1 LSKAHLLSCEIESR
15 QVAMQVRRSL
25 RTEHQSHLMESVI
38 AVEQPERV
46 RADQDYSKLGTI
58 RELWDYRELFY
69 FLAWR
74 DMKVRYKQT
83 VLGVLWAIIQPVFTM
98 VIFTVVFGHMANISS
113 EGVPRPIF
121 YFSALLPWIYFS
133 STLNSAGLSLVSNS
147 GLLTKIYFPRI
158 ILPAA
163 AALGGLVDFLIGSVL
178 LVGFIIYYDLRVG
191 WNLLLW
197 PALLVPLVLLAFSL
211 GSFLA
216 ALNVKY
222 RDVKY
227 AIPFGIQLLL
237 FMTPIIYPSS
247 VFPERFQ
254 WLLALNPLSGL
265 IEAFRYALVP
275 SYKVHWDVLALSL
288 AVTAGLFVFAM
299 VYFKR
304 TEKAFADIV

>member
-1 LSKAHLLSCEIESR
+1 
-15 QVAMQVRRSL
+15 
-25 RTEHQSHLMESVI
+25 MESVI
-38 AVEQPERV
+38 AAQPPEQPTVARGYV
-46 RADQDYSKLGTI
+46 KLGTI

-83 VLGVLWAIIQPVFTM
+83 VLGVLWAVIQPVFTM
-98 VIFTVVFGHMANISS
+98 VIFTVVFGQMANIPS

-133 STLNSAGLSLVSNS
+133 STVTGSGMSLVSNS

-178 LVGFIIYYDLRVG
+178 LAGFVVYYRLPVG
-191 WNLLLW
+191 WNFLLW
-197 PALLVPLVLLAFSL
+197 PALLVPLVLLAFGL
-211 GSFLA
+211 GALLA

-222 RDVKY
+222 RDVKH
-227 AIPFGIQLLL
+227 AVPFGIQLLL

-247 VFPERFQ
+247 VFPERFG

-275 SYKVHWDVLALSL
+275 NYPMHWDVFALSIAVTLVLFVL
-288 AVTAGLFVFAM
+288 AVI
-299 VYFKR
+299 YFMR
-304 TEKAFADIV
+304 TEKALADIV

>member
-1 LSKAHLLSCEIESR
+1 
-15 QVAMQVRRSL
+15 
-25 RTEHQSHLMESVI
+25 MESVK
-38 AVEQPERV
+38 ATLAREETRV
-46 RADQDYSKLGTI
+46 VKDYANLGTI
-58 RELWDYRELFY
+58 RELWEYRELFY

-74 DMKVRYKQT
+74 DVKVRYKQT
-83 VLGVLWAIIQPVFTM
+83 VLGVVWAVIQPLFTM
-98 VIFTVVFGHMANISS
+98 VIFTVVFGQIANISS
-113 EGVPRPIF
+113 DGVPRPVF
-121 YFSALLPWIYFS
+121 YFSALLPWFYFS
-133 STLNSAGLSLVSNS
+133 STLTSAGMSLVSNS

-163 AALGGLVDFLIGSVL
+163 AALVPLVDFLIGSVFL
-178 LVGFIIYYDLRVG
+178 IGFIVYYNIPIG

-197 PALLVPLVLLAFSL
+197 PILVVPLALLAFGL
-211 GSFLA
+211 GAFLA

-247 VFPERFQ
+247 VFPERFR

-265 IEAFRYALVP
+265 IEAFRYAVVP
-275 SYKVHWDVLALSL
+275 SYPVHWDVLGLSL
-288 AVTAGLFVFAM
+288 AVTTALLVLGV

-304 TEKAFADIV
+304 TEKAFADII

>member
-1 LSKAHLLSCEIESR
+1 
-15 QVAMQVRRSL
+15 
-25 RTEHQSHLMESVI
+25 MESVTATPI
-38 AVEQPERV
+38 RENPRV
-46 RADQDYSKLGTI
+46 VKDYANLGTI

-83 VLGVLWAIIQPVFTM
+83 VLGVVWAVIQPLFTM
-98 VIFTVVFGHMANISS
+98 VIFTVVFGQIANISS

-133 STLNSAGLSLVSNS
+133 TTLNTAGMSLVSNS

-163 AALGGLVDFLIGSVL
+163 AALVPVVDFLVGSVFL
-178 LVGFIIYYDLRVG
+178 IGFIVYYHIPIG

-197 PALLVPLVLLAFSL
+197 PILVVPLALLAFGL
-211 GSFLA
+211 GAFLA

-227 AIPFGIQLLL
+227 AIPFGIQLLM

-247 VFPERFQ
+247 VFPERFR

-265 IEAFRYALVP
+265 IETFRYAIVP
-275 SYKVHWDVLALSL
+275 SYSVHWDVLGLSL
-288 AVTAGLFVFAM
+288 AATVALLIFGVY
-299 VYFKR
+299 YFKR
-304 TEKAFADIV
+304 TEKAFADII

>member
-1 LSKAHLLSCEIESR
+1 MK
-15 QVAMQVRRSL
+15 
-25 RTEHQSHLMESVI
+25 
-38 AVEQPERV
+38 
-46 RADQDYSKLGTI
+46 DYAKLGSI
-58 RELWDYRELFY
+58 RELWEYRELFY

-74 DMKVRYKQT
+74 DIKVRYKQT
-83 VLGVLWAIIQPVFTM
+83 VLGIVWAIVQPFLTM
-98 VIFTVVFGHMANISS
+98 VIFTVVFGQIANISS
-113 EGVPRPIF
+113 EGLPRPVF

-133 STLNSAGLSLVSNS
+133 STLSSAGMSLVSNS

-163 AALGGLVDFLIGSVL
+163 AALVPLVDFLIGSAFL
-178 LVGFIIYYDLRVG
+178 AGFIVYYDIPVG

-197 PALLVPLVLLAFSL
+197 PVLVVPLSLLAFGL

-222 RDVKY
+222 RDVKH
-227 AIPFGIQLLL
+227 AIPFGIQILL

-247 VFPERFQ
+247 ILPEQFR

-275 SYKVHWDVLALSL
+275 TYTVHWGLVGLSL
-288 AVTAGLFVFAM
+288 VVTAAALAFGV

-304 TEKAFADIV
+304 TEKTFADII